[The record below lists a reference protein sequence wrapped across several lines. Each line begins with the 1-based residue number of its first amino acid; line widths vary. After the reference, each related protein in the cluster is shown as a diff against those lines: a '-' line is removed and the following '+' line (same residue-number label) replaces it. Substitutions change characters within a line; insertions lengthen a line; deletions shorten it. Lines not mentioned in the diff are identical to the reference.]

1 MYADTANCD
10 RVRRNTKKDS
20 GFFDP
25 NRRHIARSENEEE
38 EEEEARGGGGI
49 IVQVE
54 SRQWRGSRSE
64 SRR

>member
-1 MYADTANCD
+1 MYADATNCD
-10 RVRRNTKKDS
+10 RVRRNTKEES

-25 NRRHIARSENEEE
+25 NRRHIARSENEE